1 MLLEKTGLDCLVVHP
16 FDADF
21 SQLSAEDFV
30 KKVLVDAFAT
40 KKIIIG
46 HDHRFGRNRSADF
59 NDLILFGIKY
69 GFEVEQ
75 ISVQEINDVSVSSTK
90 IRAALTDGN
99 MDIAND
105 FLGYNYMFNGKVVKG
120 AQLGRTIGFPTA
132 NFKIAEDYKLIPG
145 DGVYIV
151 RSQLNGVRFGMMNIG
166 NRPTVDGSRRTIEVY
181 YLDFD
186 GDLYDQQIEV
196 QVIQRLR
203 SEKKF
208 ASVDLLR
215 QQLEQDLHSVRQ
227 YLQ

>member
-1 MLLEKTGLDCLVVHP
+1 
-16 FDADF
+16 
-21 SQLSAEDFV
+21 
-30 KKVLVDAFAT
+30 
-40 KKIIIG
+40 
-46 HDHRFGRNRSADF
+46 
-59 NDLILFGIKY
+59 
-69 GFEVEQ
+69 
-75 ISVQEINDVSVSSTK
+75 
-90 IRAALTDGN
+90 